1 MTITRTS
8 LTRHA
13 HAMRDP
19 DPQGPRRLAK
29 QKWHADGTI
38 ILLAEDVARLDWQDR
53 ELVRAVAA
61 KQYGPRAT
69 KGSTR

>member
-1 MTITRTS
+1 MTIRRTS
-8 LTRHA
+8 LTA
-13 HAMRDP
+13 YAASMREPDP
-19 DPQGPRRLAK
+19 DGPRQLARR
-29 QKWHADGTI
+29 KWHEDGTI